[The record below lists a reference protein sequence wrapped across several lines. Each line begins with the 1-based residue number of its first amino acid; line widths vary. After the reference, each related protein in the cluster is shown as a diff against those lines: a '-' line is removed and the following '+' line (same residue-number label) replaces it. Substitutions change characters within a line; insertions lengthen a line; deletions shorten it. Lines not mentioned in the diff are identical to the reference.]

1 LLLRDFGTLF
11 HWTVELLHP
20 LTHLRSVS
28 RHFSLIRYNR
38 TVARASVLWRDINWL
53 IDWLIDWDDD
63 RNFYFN
69 VSALVT
75 WTLCWYYVDI
85 AARLPLWKL
94 ARSNWNCNSTCRMVS
109 LLIDY
114 FRTKVTKII
123 ALETKL
129 RYRRHLANVYI
140 YKMCVACLYCAL
152 VHSVSIAEK
161 ESLLW
166 KL

>member
-1 LLLRDFGTLF
+1 
-11 HWTVELLHP
+11 
-20 LTHLRSVS
+20 
-28 RHFSLIRYNR
+28 
-38 TVARASVLWRDINWL
+38 
-53 IDWLIDWDDD
+53 
-63 RNFYFN
+63 
-69 VSALVT
+69 
-75 WTLCWYYVDI
+75 
-85 AARLPLWKL
+85 
-94 ARSNWNCNSTCRMVS
+94 MVS